1 MGLTSVFGSSS
12 SDYELNSSDC
22 SVSEPD
28 PCVSYDHVDSWLVT
42 YQKPEGHPDWPS
54 SGAWWVGPVDHQFST
69 FQTSW
74 SDHNLNQGNGRNEH
88 DHIVVLHRQSP
99 EQSARLDAL
108 INSLCNWDPAQR
120 GIIEDLHLEK
130 FPPGMIW
137 NLEFI
142 RHNPHD
148 IVLQLYCSDLERPS
162 PGTQWYIG
170 KWVLENSEWVL
181 TPVEQSGLSLTFTSA
196 AELRDQELAFRRV
209 LDDNCYGL
217 PRMVTHAGWIANPE
231 EETWLER

>member
-54 SGAWWVGPVDHQFST
+54 SGEWWVGPVHHQCSEC
-69 FQTSW
+69 QTSW
-74 SDHNLNQGNGRNEH
+74 TDHDLNQGNGRNEF
-88 DHIVVLHRQSP
+88 VALHRQSP
-99 EQSARLDAL
+99 EQSARLDA
-108 INSLCNWDPAQR
+108 IIRNWDPAQP
-120 GIIEDLHLEK
+120 GIEDPHYEK
-130 FPPGMIW
+130 FPPGMTW
-137 NLEFI
+137 NLDLFNA
-142 RHNPHD
+142 NPHE
-148 IVLQLYCSDLERPS
+148 IIAQLYCSDLERPS

-217 PRMVTHAGWIANPE
+217 PRMVTHAGWIAK
-231 EETWLER
+231 